1 MIYFFLSNKLCF
13 ARETCGCSNPAAK
26 LDSKERLSFLDVTE
40 DGGAT
45 DWDCKWRLNYTSVN
59 SNTDHEYRIHFVSA
73 IYMDVYTCIG
83 VKRAGYTHA
92 IFKLY
97 TCTLAASN
105 LICKQ
110 CY

>member
-1 MIYFFLSNKLCF
+1 MAAL
-13 ARETCGCSNPAAK
+13 NPAAK
-26 LDSKERLSFLDVTE
+26 LDSDIQKRDCHCLDMTE

-45 DWDCKWRLNYTSVN
+45 DWDYKWRLNDTSVN

-73 IYMDVYTCIG
+73 VYMDAYTCIG